1 MTRRVYFSRPALINA
16 LGRDSAS
23 VAQALFAGRVE
34 GMVTEFGHLPFAP
47 QRPVRV
53 GRVADGLP
61 TLPSGFV
68 HHESRNNRLLLA
80 AANASI
86 RYAKE
91 LTDDAISYWHK
102 ASKATDLLQAQNY
115 DSATL
120 EALQQELQILQ
131 HRIKSRAA

>member
-1 MTRRVYFSRPALINA
+1 MTRRVYLSRPALINA

-80 AANASI
+80 AAHQ
-86 RYAKE
+86 
-91 LTDDAISYWHK
+91 LQDVLDAAIGLHGPGRVGVVLGTSTSGI
-102 ASKATDLLQAQNY
+102 AFSFF
-115 DSATL
+115 
-120 EALQQELQILQ
+120 
-131 HRIKSRAA
+131 RAADSSQ